1 MNFNMNMR
9 KFLLTS
15 AVAFSA
21 ATAFAA
27 DNQGEVV
34 TQQKSLLEKLDS
46 LNAAVLGLKI
56 NGTAKAGLLASFS
69 SSDQYAKES
78 PTQENQ
84 AFTDVNLR
92 VTARPSSET
101 MIDVQL
107 RLHKDWQSAYD
118 ENNNPVIGHWFSY
131 DGTILNKHVD
141 FNLGYMRVGYTP
153 LTVFTPQTEI
163 LQEPEIF
170 SEKRREALEKR
181 NLDTTS
187 RRLLQGLNVMYH
199 SGSLGGGVVDNI
211 TAQLTG
217 ARLRNTA
224 KKVDQVFFDFDFAD
238 RYMLGA
244 RAGVDAYGAHLGLNF
259 VNLFDRKYSTRSKAI
274 EAGDKV
280 FYDHNRVLSLDFAF
294 DSKKLLPDL
303 PVSFGLNGE
312 VAFSKWDVN
321 YDTLGTEQKSSYAL
335 VEKTVDGKKVV
346 YMKTVTSFS
355 QAVVNKDIVDVSG
368 QSFFANLFVKGDIS
382 DVDFKVD
389 AGYLKTDKDFWSE
402 MASSPVYQGRSII
415 LNANALYVD
424 SNNVNQ
430 VLATF
435 GGSSLE
441 NLYFN
446 VYNSTT
452 LQAANL
458 MTVGSSNALSNN
470 SESDNLYAR
479 LNNNY
484 KNGHFYRNGYTG
496 SIAKRMELD
505 PLMVLDPSV
514 GLALPLGLATP
525 NRKGVIAKVDV
536 NWADK
541 VFFNARVN
549 MLTEADVVVDY
560 ALDPTAQ
567 DTVPVLG
574 ENKFTEFV
582 VGLGADIGAIAALDR
597 QILVQ
602 GSFSQGKETANYKR
616 TATRIVAGATVD
628 VWGPIAFLAGFQ
640 QYEKKFGLAGHWRYT
655 SLDGFKIPIWVESR
669 YGYPIVMGD
678 RVVASVTKA
687 TEQLLLAGVR
697 VKIAPLSYLSVQYG
711 MLKNELEYYDTLGA
725 DGTPALD
732 ANGNPVPPK
741 TISISKNVIM
751 ADVTVNF

>member
-56 NGTAKAGLLASFS
+56 NGSAKAGVLASFS
-69 SSDQYAKES
+69 SSDQYAEES

-92 VTARPSSET
+92 LTARPSSET

-259 VNLFDRKYSTRSKAI
+259 VNLFDRKYGARTKDIDRY
-274 EAGDKV
+274 DTV
-280 FYDHNRVLSLDFAF
+280 FYDHNRVVSVDFAF
-294 DSKKLLPDL
+294 DSKKVLPDL
-303 PVSFGLNGE
+303 PVTFGLNGE
-312 VAFSKWDVN
+312 AAFSKWDVN
-321 YDTLGTEQKSSYAL
+321 YDYMGQKFKSSY
-335 VEKTVDGKKVV
+335 KVV
-346 YMKTVTSFS
+346 ETRINVNGES
-355 QAVVNKDIVDVSG
+355 QRFVYIKNDGLLSSARLNKDSIDVSG
-368 QSFFANLFVKGDIS
+368 QSFYANLFVKGDVNDI
-382 DVDFKVD
+382 DFNVD

-402 MASSPVYQGRSII
+402 MASSPVYQGRSVI
-415 LNANALYVD
+415 LNANAFYGSTTD
-424 SNNVNQ
+424 SLL
-430 VLATF
+430 LATF
-435 GGSSLE
+435 GASSLE

-458 MTVGSSNALSNN
+458 MTVGSTNALSDN
-470 SESDNLYAR
+470 SESAELYAR

-496 SIAKRMELD
+496 SIAKRLELD
-505 PLMVLDPSV
+505 PLMMLDPSV

-525 NRKGVIAKVDV
+525 NRKGVVAKVDV
-536 NWADK
+536 KWADK
-541 VFFNARVN
+541 VSFNARVN
-549 MLTEADVVVDY
+549 MLSEADVVVGY
-560 ALDPTAQ
+560 SVDPTTQ
-567 DTVPVLG
+567 LTVPVMG
-574 ENKFTEFV
+574 ENKFTEFA
-582 VGLGADIGAIAALDR
+582 VGVGADIGAIAALDR

-602 GSFSQGKETANYKR
+602 GSFSQGKEDANFKR
-616 TATRIVAGATVD
+616 SATRIIAGVTAD
-628 VWGPIAFLAGFQ
+628 VWGPIGFLAGFQ
-640 QYEKKFGLAGHWRYT
+640 QYEKKFENGYGIYNPD
-655 SLDGFKIPIWVESR
+655 DGALL
-669 YGYPIVMGD
+669 
-678 RVVASVTKA
+678 ASVTKA
-687 TEQLLLAGVR
+687 TEQLLLAGIR
-697 VKIAPLSYLSVQYG
+697 VKLAPLSYLSVQYG
-711 MLKNELEYYDTLGA
+711 MLKNELEYNAFGA
-725 DGTPALD
+725 NGAPLLD
-732 ANGNPVPPK
+732 ASGNPAGPK
-741 TISISKNVIM
+741 TVSISKNVLM

>member
-15 AVAFSA
+15 VVAFSA
-21 ATAFAA
+21 VAAFAA

-56 NGTAKAGLLASFS
+56 NGTAKAGVLASFS
-69 SSDQYAKES
+69 SSDQYAEES

-84 AFTDVNLR
+84 AFTDANLR
-92 VTARPSSET
+92 ITARPSSET

-118 ENNNPVIGHWFSY
+118 ENNNPIIGHWFSY

-153 LTVFTPQTEI
+153 LTIFTPQTEI
-163 LQEPEIF
+163 LQEPEVF

-199 SGSLGGGVVDNI
+199 SGSLGGGVVDNV

-217 ARLRNTA
+217 ARIRNNA

-244 RAGVDAYGAHLGLNF
+244 RAGIDAYGAHLGLNF

-274 EAGDKV
+274 DPSDTV
-280 FYDHNRVLSLDFAF
+280 FYDHNRVISVDLAF

-303 PVSFGLNGE
+303 PVKFGLNGE
-312 VAFSKWDVN
+312 VAFSQWDVN
-321 YDTLGTEQKSSYAL
+321 YDYMGKSFKSSYKLAETRYNENGQSKRF
-335 VEKTVDGKKVV
+335 VYIKNDG
-346 YMKTVTSFS
+346 TFS
-355 QAVVNKDIVDVSG
+355 TARLNKDSIDVSG
-368 QSFFANLFVKGDIS
+368 QSLYASLFVKGDIN
-382 DVDFKVD
+382 DIDFNVD

-402 MASSPVYQGRSII
+402 MASSPVYQGRSVI
-415 LNANALYVD
+415 LNANAMYGNSTD
-424 SNNVNQ
+424 SLL
-430 VLATF
+430 LATF
-435 GGSSLE
+435 GASSLE

-452 LQAANL
+452 LQATNL
-458 MTVGSSNALSNN
+458 MTVGSTNALSGN
-470 SESDNLYAR
+470 SESANLYAR

-496 SIAKRMELD
+496 NVAKRMELD
-505 PLMVLDPSV
+505 PLMELDPSV

-549 MLTEADVVVDY
+549 MLTEADVVVGY
-560 ALDPTAQ
+560 NTDPTTQ
-567 DTVPVLG
+567 VTIPVLG
-574 ENKFTEFV
+574 ENKFTEFA
-582 VGLGADIGAIAALDR
+582 VGVGADIGAIAALDR

-602 GSFSQGKETANYKR
+602 GSFSQGKEDANFKR
-616 TATRIVAGATVD
+616 TATRIVAGVTAD
-628 VWGPIAFLAGFQ
+628 IWGPVALLAGFQ
-640 QYEKKFGLAGHWRYT
+640 QYEKKFDNGYGIYAENESGLPV
-655 SLDGFKIPIWVESR
+655 LL
-669 YGYPIVMGD
+669 
-678 RVVASVTKA
+678 ASVTKA

-711 MLKNELEYYDTLGA
+711 MLKNELEYNA
-725 DGTPALD
+725 FVNGTPALD
-732 ANGNPVPPK
+732 ANGNPAGPTK
-741 TISISKNVIM
+741 LSISKNVIM

>member
-21 ATAFAA
+21 VAAFAA

-69 SSDQYAKES
+69 SSDQYADDS

-84 AFTDVNLR
+84 AFTDANLR
-92 VTARPSSET
+92 ITARPSSET

-153 LTVFTPQTEI
+153 FTVFTPQTEI

-224 KKVDQVFFDFDFAD
+224 KKIDQVFFDFDFAD

-274 EAGDKV
+274 DLSDTV
-280 FYDHNRVLSLDFAF
+280 FYDHNRVFSLDLAF
-294 DSKKLLPDL
+294 DSKKLLPNL

-321 YDTLGTEQKSSYAL
+321 YDHMGTEQKSSYTL
-335 VEKTVDGKKVV
+335 VEKTVDGQKVV
-346 YMKTVTSFS
+346 YLKNATSFP
-355 QAVVNKDIVDVSG
+355 QVVVNEDTVDVSG
-368 QSFFANLFVKGDIS
+368 QSFYASLFVKGNIS

-525 NRKGVIAKVDV
+525 NRKGIIAKADV

-549 MLTEADVVVDY
+549 ILSEADVIVDY
-560 ALDPTAQ
+560 AIDPTNQ
-567 DTVPVLG
+567 SLVPVFG
-574 ENKFTEFV
+574 ENKFTEFA

-640 QYEKKFGLAGHWRYT
+640 QYEKKFDNGYGIYTEDSGLPV
-655 SLDGFKIPIWVESR
+655 LL
-669 YGYPIVMGD
+669 
-678 RVVASVTKA
+678 ASVTKV
-687 TEQLLLAGVR
+687 TEQLLLAGIR

-711 MLKNELEYYDTLGA
+711 MLKNELEYNAFVNGA
-725 DGTPALD
+725 PALD
-732 ANGNPVPPK
+732 ANGNPAGPTK
-741 TISISKNVIM
+741 LSISKNVIM

>member
-1 MNFNMNMR
+1 
-9 KFLLTS
+9 
-15 AVAFSA
+15 
-21 ATAFAA
+21 
-27 DNQGEVV
+27 
-34 TQQKSLLEKLDS
+34 
-46 LNAAVLGLKI
+46 
-56 NGTAKAGLLASFS
+56 
-69 SSDQYAKES
+69 
-78 PTQENQ
+78 
-84 AFTDVNLR
+84 
-92 VTARPSSET
+92 
-101 MIDVQL
+101 
-107 RLHKDWQSAYD
+107 
-118 ENNNPVIGHWFSY
+118 
-131 DGTILNKHVD
+131 
-141 FNLGYMRVGYTP
+141 
-153 LTVFTPQTEI
+153 
-163 LQEPEIF
+163 
-170 SEKRREALEKR
+170 
-181 NLDTTS
+181 
-187 RRLLQGLNVMYH
+187 
-199 SGSLGGGVVDNI
+199 
-211 TAQLTG
+211 
-217 ARLRNTA
+217 
-224 KKVDQVFFDFDFAD
+224 
-238 RYMLGA
+238 
-244 RAGVDAYGAHLGLNF
+244 
-259 VNLFDRKYSTRSKAI
+259 
-274 EAGDKV
+274 
-280 FYDHNRVLSLDFAF
+280 
-294 DSKKLLPDL
+294 
-303 PVSFGLNGE
+303 
-312 VAFSKWDVN
+312 
-321 YDTLGTEQKSSYAL
+321 
-335 VEKTVDGKKVV
+335 
-346 YMKTVTSFS
+346 
-355 QAVVNKDIVDVSG
+355 
-368 QSFFANLFVKGDIS
+368 
-382 DVDFKVD
+382 
-389 AGYLKTDKDFWSE
+389 

-525 NRKGVIAKVDV
+525 NRKGIIAKADV

-549 MLTEADVVVDY
+549 ILSEADVIVDY
-560 ALDPTAQ
+560 AIDPTNQ
-567 DTVPVLG
+567 SLVPVFG
-574 ENKFTEFV
+574 ENKFTEFA

-640 QYEKKFGLAGHWRYT
+640 QYEKKFDNGYGIYTEDSGLPV
-655 SLDGFKIPIWVESR
+655 LL
-669 YGYPIVMGD
+669 
-678 RVVASVTKA
+678 ASVTKV
-687 TEQLLLAGVR
+687 TEQLLLAGIR

-711 MLKNELEYYDTLGA
+711 MLKNELEYNAFGA
-725 DGTPALD
+725 DGTPLLNAEG
-732 ANGNPVPPK
+732 APEPPK
-741 TISISKNVIM
+741 KLSISKNVIM